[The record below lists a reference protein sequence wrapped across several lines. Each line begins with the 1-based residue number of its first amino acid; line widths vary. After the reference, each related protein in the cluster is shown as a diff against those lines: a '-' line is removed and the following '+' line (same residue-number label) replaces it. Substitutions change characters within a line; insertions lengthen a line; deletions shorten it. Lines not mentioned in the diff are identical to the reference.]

1 MPMDN
6 RLPVSHSVDFE
17 VSTDELWGVV
27 SEPGNLNNSHP
38 FCKSNEV
45 ISWGDDD
52 RADRLVYLSG
62 LNVVRRFKTWDEGVG
77 YTLVI
82 GEEDGPQSYVE
93 WEIAPLGRDRSRLT
107 ITVYPYILARLP
119 RLLALIP
126 HAIWVR
132 PRLKAYLDSVI
143 SGFQYY
149 LKEGERVPRNH
160 FGKHP
165 WFS

>member
-1 MPMDN
+1 MKN
-6 RLPVSHSVDFE
+6 RLPVSHTVEFE
-17 VSTDELWGVV
+17 VSADELWRAI

-38 FCKSNEV
+38 FCESNEV
-45 ISWGDDD
+45 ISWEEGD
-52 RADRLVYLSG
+52 RSDRLVYLNG
-62 LNVVRRFKTWDEGVG
+62 MDYVRRFQTWEEGVG

-82 GEEDGPQSYVE
+82 GEEGGAQSYVE
-93 WEIAPLGRDRSRLT
+93 WEIEPLSEDGSRLT
-107 ITVYPYILARLP
+107 ITVYPHILARLP

-126 HAIWVR
+126 HAFWVR

-143 SGFQYY
+143 SGFRYY
-149 LKEGERVPRNH
+149 LQEGERIPRDH